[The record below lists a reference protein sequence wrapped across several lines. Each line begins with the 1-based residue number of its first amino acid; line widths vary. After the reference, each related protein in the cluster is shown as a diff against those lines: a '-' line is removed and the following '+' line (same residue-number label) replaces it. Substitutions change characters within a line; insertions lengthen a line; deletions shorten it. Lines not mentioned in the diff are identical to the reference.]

1 MRRWIIAV
9 VTTLTLAAIFIV
21 ARARSNTPDA
31 ETLADRNPEI
41 AAARALL
48 RARNDTLQAWMQA
61 HNRALIV
68 TSISNLRPSDAA
80 FAVET
85 RGPVSP
91 HTRSAFTAAL
101 EAELRELPAPK
112 VPIRVVLIAD
122 DGVRNEFFGQ
132 TFLRPKR
139 AGEPC
144 VIAIRVAARADAR
157 VVPRGGMQRLGPCGL
172 YAIAGM
178 PGPGVASWLDST
190 RARAALSYRA
200 TEPTIVPDRGR
211 LFGRQ
216 ILALL
221 TPLSCA
227 AGRDASC
234 IPALLDPY
242 ADRRRLPSVAAA
254 GGRTLVSTYYFEI
267 EDYPGDVV
275 AALRASLGEERF
287 ARWWASELPPAEAY
301 ERITGERFASFAK
314 AYLRPRVGNRPRGP
328 LQAGLPTALGILVAA
343 ALTAWAV
350 RGTPRAR
357 S

>member
-48 RARNDTLQAWMQA
+48 GARNDTLQAWMQA

-68 TSISNLRPSDAA
+68 TSISDLRPSDAA

-91 HTRSAFTAAL
+91 HIRDAFKAVI
-101 EAELRELPAPK
+101 EAELRELPEPK
-112 VPIRVVLIAD
+112 VPIRLVLIAD

-132 TFLRPKR
+132 TFLRPQR

-144 VIAIRVAARADAR
+144 VVAIRVAARVDAR
-157 VVPRGGMQRLGPCGL
+157 FAPRNGLQRLGPCGL
-172 YAIAGM
+172 YAIVGM
-178 PGPGVASWLDST
+178 PGPGIASWLDST

-200 TEPTIVPDRGR
+200 TEPTIVPDGGR

-216 ILALL
+216 ILAAL

-234 IPALLDPY
+234 IPALLDPH
-242 ADRRRLPSVAAA
+242 ADRRRLPSVASV

-301 ERITGERFASFAK
+301 ERITGERFATFAQD
-314 AYLRPRVGNRPRGP
+314 YLRPRVGRRARGP
-328 LQAGLPTALGILVAA
+328 LRADLPTALGILMAA
-343 ALTAWAV
+343 ALSVWAV
-350 RGTPRAR
+350 RRTPRAR